1 MTKATFVESLQVSNT
16 LGENILWCSKT
27 SSVWWIDIQ
36 EKKLL
41 RYHLPSKKLSTWET
55 PERIGSF
62 GFTNNESLFI
72 TAFESGFATYNPNE
86 GKVDWLAK
94 PEEHLSGNRLNDG
107 RVDRQGRFWS
117 GAMVETENPEG
128 ILAGLYRLDR
138 GTAQQMETN
147 IKIANGLCWSLD
159 SKTMYFADSPRR
171 TLYAYDFDAQS
182 GDISN
187 KRIFAETPEGISPDG
202 SIIDAE
208 GYLWNA
214 QWGGS
219 QVVRYAPNGE
229 IDFTL
234 KLPVSQPT
242 CLAFGGEDL
251 STLFITSARKWLSDE
266 QLDEQVDAGGVL
278 VYQTEFTG
286 VAEARYRL

>member
-1 MTKATFVESLQVSNT
+1 MTKATFTESLQVSHT

-27 SSVWWIDIQ
+27 GCIWWIDIQ
-36 EKKLL
+36 EKKLQ
-41 RYHLPSKKLSTWET
+41 RYHLQTKKLNSWNT

-62 GFTNNESLFI
+62 GFTKDESLFI
-72 TAFESGFATYNPNE
+72 IAFESGFATYSPNE
-86 GKVDWLAK
+86 NKVDWLAK
-94 PEEHLSGNRLNDG
+94 PEAHLSGNRLNDG

-117 GAMVETENPEG
+117 GAMVETENAEG

-138 GTAQQMETN
+138 GNAQQMETN
-147 IKIANGLCWSLD
+147 IKISNGLCWSLD
-159 SKTMYFADSPRR
+159 SKTMYFADSPKR

-182 GDISN
+182 GNISN

-202 SIIDAE
+202 SIIDAD

-219 QVVRYAPNGE
+219 QVVRYTPNGE
-229 IDFTL
+229 INFTL

-266 QLDEQVDAGGVL
+266 ALAKEPEAGNVL
-278 VYQTEFTG
+278 IYETNFTG
-286 VAEARYRL
+286 VAEGEYLS